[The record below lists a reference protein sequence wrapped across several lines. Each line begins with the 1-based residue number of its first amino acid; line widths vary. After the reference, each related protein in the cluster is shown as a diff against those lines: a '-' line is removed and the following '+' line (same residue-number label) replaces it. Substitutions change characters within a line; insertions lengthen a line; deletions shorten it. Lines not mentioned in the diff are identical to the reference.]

1 MKWEAPLFT
10 ETSVTDFVI
19 VCIGA
24 YNIYCEA
31 AEILS
36 FFWTFILFSGKFI
49 QRNQVY
55 IGSVKSWVFYL
66 VCQTHMEFYIE
77 GVFLCHWLFMEVFI
91 KHSELIEI
99 QIWFIVGF
107 QS

>member
-24 YNIYCEA
+24 YDIYCEA
-31 AEILS
+31 AEILIL
-36 FFWTFILFSGKFI
+36 FWTCILFQVSLFRGIKF
-49 QRNQVY
+49 

-91 KHSELIEI
+91 KHSELTEI